1 MALALRRPKRRRG
14 MLSVVSMIDVMMI
27 LLFFFMIT
35 SSYLNLDMVP
45 VLEKTTTA
53 APATQSTAGA
63 GAGGTLL
70 VQITPSG
77 TARIAGQ
84 SLDMK
89 SLSALV
95 HVRIK
100 ANPLTRVLLFP
111 SGAADLQAL
120 ISVMD
125 AVTRAGAE
133 RVKVIRIKG
142 QP

>member
-111 SGAADLQAL
+111 SGAADLHLRHQQRHGTVAADL
-120 ISVMD
+120 QRQ
-125 AVTRAGAE
+125 RAAE
-133 RVKVIRIKG
+133 LDRG
-142 QP
+142 